1 MIEPFDEAKFYRDA
15 IIDSGIT
22 PKELKKLE
30 KDKKQSLKDK
40 LGKLGKIDDKSI
52 LQLIA
57 KELAITLVP
66 KSTSPIQNK
75 SDFEKYLDS
84 RNNVRETCLY
94 VIETLEPK
102 LDELIK
108 NVEEIEISE
117 KLKEAQDQ
125 SDQNKIDY
133 ITNQEYDEDGQKYL
147 NDDIGPTEF
156 IHHDLL
162 YVKKMLMEQLKISLF
177 KEDNDWKQPKDW
189 DALYNIDLG
198 LFTEIPTLFKDI
210 IGLAHLAF
218 LRTGHRKHIETIPTT
233 SSFFQTQKTFENENS
248 YVRYPK
254 NKRTPPYRAPTS
266 GPIENRVWVRNH
278 AAPNEFLQC
287 FVGAGELI
295 DAFRNFQAHKNDPL
309 IKDRFDQAGRVIR
322 DPLTN
327 MLSPGNFIIL
337 ANNSINVIY
346 EVMEIIQ
353 IWIDSKNI
361 EKKYIR

>member
-15 IIDSGIT
+15 IIHSGIT

-66 KSTSPIQNK
+66 KSTSSILNK

-125 SDQNKIDY
+125 SDQNKMDY
-133 ITNQEYDEDGQKYL
+133 LTKQKYHEDGQKYL
-147 NDDIGPTEF
+147 SDDIGPTEF

-162 YVKKMLMEQLKISLF
+162 YVKKMLMEQLKGSLF

-189 DALYNIDLG
+189 VALYNIDLG
-198 LFTEIPTLFKDI
+198 LFSEIPKLFKEI
-210 IGLAHLAF
+210 IQTSHLAF
-218 LRTGHRKHIETIPTT
+218 LRTGHRQHLRLIPTEK
-233 SSFFQTQKTFENENS
+233 SFHKVHRAFE
-248 YVRYPK
+248 
-254 NKRTPPYRAPTS
+254 KRK
-266 GPIENRVWVRNH
+266 
-278 AAPNEFLQC
+278 FL
-287 FVGAGELI
+287 L
-295 DAFRNFQAHKNDPL
+295 K
-309 IKDRFDQAGRVIR
+309 IR
-322 DPLTN
+322 
-327 MLSPGNFIIL
+327 
-337 ANNSINVIY
+337 
-346 EVMEIIQ
+346 
-353 IWIDSKNI
+353 
-361 EKKYIR
+361 

>member
-1 MIEPFDEAKFYRDA
+1 MELFDEVKFYKEM
-15 IIDSGIT
+15 IIESGIT
-22 PKELKKLE
+22 PKDLKKLE
-30 KDKKQSLKDK
+30 KDKKLELKDK
-40 LGKLGKIDDKSI
+40 LGKHGKIDDKGI

-66 KSTSPIQNK
+66 KSTTPIQNK
-75 SDFEKYLDS
+75 SGFEKYLDS

-94 VIETLEPK
+94 VMETLEPK

-108 NVEEIEISE
+108 KVEEIEISE

-125 SDQNKIDY
+125 SDQNKINY
-133 ITNQEYDEDGQKYL
+133 LTNHEYEEDGEKYL
-147 NDDIGPTEF
+147 NGDIGPTEF

-162 YVKKMLMEQLKISLF
+162 NVKKMIMEELKNSLF
-177 KEDNDWKQPKDW
+177 KEDEEWKQPKDW

-198 LFTEIPTLFKDI
+198 LFSEIPKLLKSI
-210 IGLAHLAF
+210 IEISHIAF
-218 LRTGHRKHIETIPTT
+218 LRTGHRKHLSLLPKET
-233 SSFFQTQKTFENENS
+233 SFFLNHKAFENENS
-248 YVRYPK
+248 YIRYPQG
-254 NKRTPPYRAPTS
+254 RQVPYDQP
-266 GPIENRVWVRNH
+266 VRNGRSFPWVQNNS
-278 AAPNEFLQC
+278 APNEFFQ
-287 FVGAGELI
+287 FFKGTGELI
-295 DAFRNFQAHKNDPL
+295 DSYRNFYSHQTNPNSTDA
-309 IKDRFDQAGRVIR
+309 FDQCGRVIR

-361 EKKYIR
+361 EKKFKRS

>member
-1 MIEPFDEAKFYRDA
+1 MIEPFDEAKFYRDT
-15 IIDSGIT
+15 IIDNGIT

-30 KDKKQSLKDK
+30 KDKKLELKDK

-66 KSTSPIQNK
+66 KSTTPIQNK

-117 KLKEAQDQ
+117 KLNEAENKFKISQDQ

-133 ITNQEYDEDGQKYL
+133 LTNQEYDEDGKKYL
-147 NDDIGPTEF
+147 NDDIAPTEF

-177 KEDNDWKQPKDW
+177 KDDIDWKQPKDW

-198 LFTEIPTLFKDI
+198 LFTEIPKLFKDQ
-210 IGLAHLAF
+210 L
-218 LRTGHRKHIETIPTT
+218 LRFHIQH
-233 SSFFQTQKTFENENS
+233 F
-248 YVRYPK
+248 
-254 NKRTPPYRAPTS
+254 
-266 GPIENRVWVRNH
+266 
-278 AAPNEFLQC
+278 
-287 FVGAGELI
+287 
-295 DAFRNFQAHKNDPL
+295 
-309 IKDRFDQAGRVIR
+309 
-322 DPLTN
+322 
-327 MLSPGNFIIL
+327 
-337 ANNSINVIY
+337 
-346 EVMEIIQ
+346 
-353 IWIDSKNI
+353 
-361 EKKYIR
+361 

>member
-1 MIEPFDEAKFYRDA
+1 MIEPFDEAKFYRNA

-40 LGKLGKIDDKSI
+40 LGKSGKIDDKSI
-52 LQLIA
+52 LQLIG
-57 KELAITLVP
+57 KELGISLVP
-66 KSTSPIQNK
+66 KTTPIQNK
-75 SDFEKYLDS
+75 SEFEKYLDS

-117 KLKEAQDQ
+117 KLKEAQNQ
-125 SDQNKIDY
+125 SDQNRIDY
-133 ITNQEYDEDGQKYL
+133 LTNQEYEEDGQKYL
-147 NDDIGPTEF
+147 NDDIAATEF

-162 YVKKMLMEQLKISLF
+162 YVKKMVMEQLKDSLF

-189 DALYNIDLG
+189 DELYNIDLG
-198 LFTEIPTLFKDI
+198 LFTEIPKLFKDI

-218 LRTGHRKHIETIPTT
+218 LRTGHRKHIDTIPTT
-233 SSFFQTQKTFENENS
+233 SSFFQAQKTYENENS

-254 NKRTPPYRAPTS
+254 NKRTPPYRTTTPRS
-266 GPIENRVWVRNH
+266 EDWVRDN

-287 FVGAGELI
+287 FVGTGQLI
-295 DAFRNFQAHKNDPL
+295 DSFRNFEAHKNDPL

-337 ANNSINVIY
+337 ANNSINLIY

-361 EKKYIR
+361 QKKYIK

>member
-1 MIEPFDEAKFYRDA
+1 MIKPFDDSKFYRDA
-15 IIDSGIT
+15 IIESGIT
-22 PKELKKLE
+22 PTELKKLE
-30 KDKKQSLKDK
+30 KVKKQKLKDK
-40 LGKLGKIDDKSI
+40 LGRFGKIDDKSI

-57 KELAITLVP
+57 KELAVTLVP
-66 KSTSPIQNK
+66 KSTTPIENK

-94 VIETLEPK
+94 VIETLESK

-117 KLKEAQDQ
+117 KLKEAKDQ
-125 SDQNKIDY
+125 SDQNRIDY
-133 ITNQEYDEDGQKYL
+133 LTNQEYDEDGQKYL
-147 NDDIGPTEF
+147 NDDIAPTEF

-162 YVKKMLMEQLKISLF
+162 YVRKMLMEQLKISLF
-177 KEDNDWKQPKDW
+177 KEGEDWKQPKDW

-198 LFTEIPTLFKDI
+198 LFTEIPKLFKDI

-218 LRTGHRKHIETIPTT
+218 LRTGHRKHIDTMPTT

-248 YVRYPK
+248 YVRYPTG
-254 NKRTPPYRAPTS
+254 RTPPYRAPTR
-266 GPIENRVWVRNH
+266 GIPEDWVRDN

-287 FVGAGELI
+287 FLGTGQLI
-295 DAFRNFQAHKNDPL
+295 DAFRNFEAHKNDPL

-337 ANNSINVIY
+337 ANNSINLIY

-361 EKKYIR
+361 QNKYI